1 MNAASAPR
9 FPDRSKIGNNVI
21 QRFLWSTSLGEL
33 YEAVVGSTMHEYGL
47 LVLAPEIGADLAT
60 VRGILAPLRAT
71 VDPCLAKPFT
81 CGEDAGV
88 LWIRMELTESVPLRQ
103 LLGERSKSRD
113 ADDDEPRV
121 EDGAD
126 LRAALGGK
134 VPQSVLWPVLGDL
147 IEGMEAVHRAGGL
160 LGDMGLRDIGFE
172 SNIRH
177 NGTSV
182 VTKWCNYGLLALRDP
197 AKAAAWDAAAD
208 VRNIVAI
215 VRELLCGAMDAAP
228 PQGAW
233 PEWKAFFAVADAPA
247 PTAQDLVAAFT
258 AMLAAHH
265 ISRPMRIRPE
275 DTIPA
280 SMATEIE
287 EDPSRDRSA
296 LPPPTPP
303 RGYRRDASGEVRSG
317 GRPFAIGVAIFAV
330 AGIILAV
337 ALPKN
342 IFQRGGGPDGEPG
355 ASPASTGGGET
366 AASAPAADTPA
377 AAPGRREEFNP
388 ERVWALSREML
399 EGAAEDNTR
408 VDVLPVRMRLAF
420 LVAAGDDKHEP
431 DPARAAEIAGPA
443 IEAMEARTPGID
455 LALDRAC
462 DFWRGY
468 ALLAGV
474 GVEADPP
481 RGAVLL
487 EQCADTHHD
496 PRAMALLGDYYASGA
511 EDGINSDNDR
521 MATQRW
527 IEALDAQPKGESR
540 WPVYAFACADKVAG
554 LFFTGRGIPD
564 RDQDRYIAGLKLAA
578 DKRHLPSILALG
590 NAYLNGRAV
599 RVDAPEAKK
608 WYNLAFDRGS
618 AEGMYHMAD
627 ILRLGLVS
635 DPSDTSALLWY
646 RRAAQAGNADAMRAI
661 AKMLREK
668 RVLDPNGTPVDSDNG
683 RTADEWDAAADAAE
697 LPPPLPRTTWWMGGQ
712 NTRFPAPEP
721 GRIR

>member
-1 MNAASAPR
+1 M
-9 FPDRSKIGNNVI
+9 
-21 QRFLWSTSLGEL
+21 
-33 YEAVVGSTMHEYGL
+33 GSTMHEYGL
-47 LVLAPEIGADLAT
+47 LVLASEIGADLAT
-60 VRGILAPLRAT
+60 VRGVLTPLRAT

-113 ADDDEPRV
+113 EDDDEPRV

-208 VRNIVAI
+208 VRNVVAI
-215 VRELLCGAMDAAP
+215 ARELLCGAADAAP

-233 PEWKAFFAVADAPA
+233 PEWKAFFAVADTPS
-247 PTAQDLVAAFT
+247 PTAQDLAAAFT

-280 SMATEIE
+280 PAAVETAE
-287 EDPSRDRSA
+287 EPVRGQPA
-296 LPPPTPP
+296 PPRPRTPP
-303 RGYRRDASGEVRSG
+303 RSYRRDASGKVRSG
-317 GRPFAIGVAIFAV
+317 GRPFAIGVAIFAM

-342 IFQRGGGPDGEPG
+342 VFQRGKGPAGDPDTT
-355 ASPASTGGGET
+355 PATAAGNGET
-366 AASAPAADTPA
+366 AAAAPAVDAPAASTPA
-377 AAPGRREEFNP
+377 RRAEFNP
-388 ERVWALSREML
+388 ERVWALSREIL
-399 EGAAEDNTR
+399 EGAAEDDTR
-408 VDVLPVRMRLAF
+408 VDVLPIRMRLAF
-420 LVAAGDDKHEP
+420 LIAEGDDEHEP

-443 IEAMEARTPGID
+443 IKAMEARTPGID

-474 GVEADPP
+474 GVEADTP

-511 EDGINSDNDR
+511 EDGISSSNDR

-527 IEALDAQPKGESR
+527 IDALDAQPKGEAR

-554 LFFTGRGIPD
+554 LFFAGRGIPE

-578 DKRHLPSILALG
+578 EKRHIPSILALG
-590 NAYLNGRAV
+590 HAYLNGRAV
-599 RVDAPEAKK
+599 KADAPEAKK
-608 WYNLAFDRGS
+608 WFNLAFDRGS

-635 DPSDTSALLWY
+635 DPSDASALLWY

-668 RVLDPNGTPVDSDNG
+668 RVLDPEGTPLDTDNG
-683 RTADEWDAAADAAE
+683 RNADEWDAAAEAAE
-697 LPPPLPRTTWWMGGQ
+697 PPPPLPRTTWWMGGQ
-712 NTRFPAPEP
+712 TSRFPAPEP